1 MGINMAKH
9 FMVDIE
15 TLSTAVNAAVLSIG
29 AVEFDPFTGQ
39 ILREFY
45 HELDLSEQ
53 EKRHVDLNT
62 VQWWFKQ
69 CQENPANFELMT
81 KSNSRKEHVLF
92 SLVRLG
98 AFISGRDTDYAERS
112 EGYEKIALWACDPD
126 FDIAILN
133 DLYKEHNLPSPWR
146 YSELRSVRTVRDL
159 AKIARV
165 AILQQEANHNALDD
179 CIRQAKEV
187 TDLLST
193 LHTLDEN
200 RQNLINSYNGLVAC
214 RKSNSETYLIENVDN
229 VLYQIS
235 KTFSLPVEVE

>member
-1 MGINMAKH
+1 MAKH

-29 AVEFDPFTGQ
+29 AVEFGPFTGQ
-39 ILREFY
+39 ILRTFY

-53 EKRHVDLNT
+53 DKRHVDLNT

-69 CQENPANFELMT
+69 CQDNPANFELMT
-81 KSNSRKEHVLF
+81 KHNREKDGVEYTLLKLREFLTGFDGVS
-92 SLVRLG
+92 
-98 AFISGRDTDYAERS
+98 AISARA
-112 EGYEKIALWACDPD
+112 EGYERVAVWACDPD
-126 FDIAILN
+126 FDVAILN

-159 AKIARV
+159 TKIAGMD
-165 AILQQEANHNALDD
+165 IPKQEANHNALDD
-179 CIRQAKEV
+179 CIRQVKEV

-193 LHTLDEN
+193 LHTLGKN
-200 RQNLINSYNGLVAC
+200 RQNLINSYNGLEAC
-214 RKSNSETYLIENVDN
+214 RKSNSETYLLENVDN
-229 VLYQIS
+229 VLYQIG

>member
-1 MGINMAKH
+1 MGINMTKH

-39 ILREFY
+39 ILRKFY
-45 HELDLSEQ
+45 HELDLSDQ
-53 EKRHVDLNT
+53 DSRHVDLNT

-69 CQENPANFELMT
+69 CQENPINFELMT
-81 KSNSRKEHVLF
+81 KHNREKDSVEFVLHKLGEF
-92 SLVRLG
+92 INGGTVYAMVRAG
-98 AFISGRDTDYAERS
+98 
-112 EGYEKIALWACDPD
+112 GYEKLAVWACDPD

-165 AILQQEANHNALDD
+165 AIIRQEANHNALDD

-193 LHTLDEN
+193 LHTLGEN

-214 RKSNSETYLIENVDN
+214 RKSNSETYLLENVDN
-229 VLYQIS
+229 VLYQIG